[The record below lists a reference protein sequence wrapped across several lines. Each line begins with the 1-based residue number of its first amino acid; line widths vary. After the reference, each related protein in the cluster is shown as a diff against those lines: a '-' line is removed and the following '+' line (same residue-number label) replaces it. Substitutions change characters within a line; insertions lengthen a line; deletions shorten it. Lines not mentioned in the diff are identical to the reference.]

1 MKINVKEKK
10 QDKWLFWTVIF
21 LVGFGLAVLFSASSV
36 ESLELTKGDSAFYYF
51 FRQFLKVVPAILL
64 FLFMSYFNYRNFQK
78 LKLPLILIGT
88 SFLLLLY
95 TKFQGCDGDSCR
107 WISIGPVS
115 FQTSD
120 FARFSIIIFLA
131 DYIDRHYKNMDQFFT
146 GIVFPVLVVL
156 PIALLIMIQPDNSTS
171 IILMGIVFS
180 MLFIGGAKL
189 MQFLTTILLG
199 ASSMLIFII
208 NQKSYVL
215 KRILSFIDPSS
226 SEAVSYQSTQSLLA
240 LQQGGF
246 LGRGW
251 GDSIQ
256 KHQYLPEPHT
266 DFIFAVIGEELG
278 FVAGIIVM
286 LAYIIIFYRIIQ
298 IAKNSND
305 IFGIILSIGFG
316 LSITYYAFVNIGVV
330 IGLIPV
336 TGVTLPF
343 ISYGGSSLIT
353 NLLMV
358 GILLNISKAQRKLRV
373 RDWRLRVN

>member
-1 MKINVKEKK
+1 MKINIKEKK
-10 QDKWLFWTVIF
+10 QDQWLFSMVIF
-21 LVGFGLAVLFSASSV
+21 LVGFGLAILFSASSV
-36 ESLELTKGDSAFYYF
+36 KSLELTDGASSVYYF
-51 FRQFLKVVPAILL
+51 LRQSMKVVPAILL
-64 FLFMSYFNYRNFQK
+64 FLFMSYFNYKNFQK
-78 LKLPLILIGT
+78 LRLPWLLIGV
-88 SFLLLLY
+88 SFFLLLY
-95 TKFQGCDGDSCR
+95 TKFQGCDGDACR
-107 WISIGPVS
+107 WISIGPIS

-120 FARFSIIIFLA
+120 FARFSVIIFLA

-146 GIVFPVLVVL
+146 GIVFPVLVIL
-156 PIALLIMIQPDNSTS
+156 PIALLIMIQPDNSTT

-189 MQFLTTILLG
+189 MQFFTTILLG

-208 NQKSYVL
+208 NEKSYVL
-215 KRILSFIDPSS
+215 KRIISFINPSI
-226 SEAVSYQSTQSLLA
+226 SEEGAYQSTQSLVA

-251 GDSIQ
+251 GDSVQ

-266 DFIFAVIGEELG
+266 DFIFAVVGEELG
-278 FVAGIIVM
+278 FIAGIIIM
-286 LAYIIIFYRIIQ
+286 FAYIVIFYRVIQ

-330 IGLIPV
+330 INVIPV

>member
-1 MKINVKEKK
+1 MKINIKEKK
-10 QDKWLFWTVIF
+10 QDKWLFWTVVF

-36 ESLELTKGDSAFYYF
+36 ESLQLTNKDSAFYYF
-51 FRQFLKVVPAILL
+51 FRQFLKVVPAALL
-64 FLFMSYFNYRNFQK
+64 FLLMSHFNYKNFQK
-78 LKLPLILIGT
+78 LKLPWILIGI

-95 TKFQGCDGDSCR
+95 TKFQGCGGDACR
-107 WISIGPVS
+107 WISIGPIS

-156 PIALLIMIQPDNSTS
+156 PIALLIMIQPDNSTT

-189 MQFLTTILLG
+189 IQFFTTILLG

-226 SEAVSYQSTQSLLA
+226 SEAIGYQSTQSLLA

-251 GDSIQ
+251 GDSLQ
-256 KHQYLPEPHT
+256 KHEYLPEPHT

-278 FVAGIIVM
+278 FLAGIVVM

-358 GILLNISKAQRKLRV
+358 GILLNISRAQRKLRV

>member
-1 MKINVKEKK
+1 MKINIKEKK

-21 LVGFGLAVLFSASSV
+21 LVGFGLAVLFSASSGQ
-36 ESLELTKGDSAFYYF
+36 SLKLTNEDSAFYYF
-51 FRQFLKVVPAILL
+51 FRQFLKVIPAALL
-64 FLFMSYFNYRNFQK
+64 FLLMSHFNYKNFQK
-78 LKLPLILIGT
+78 LKLPWILIGI

-95 TKFQGCDGDSCR
+95 TKFQGCGGDACR

-156 PIALLIMIQPDNSTS
+156 PIALLIMIQPDNSTT

-189 MQFLTTILLG
+189 IQFFTTILLG

-226 SEAVSYQSTQSLLA
+226 SEAIGYQSTQSLLA

-251 GDSIQ
+251 GDSLQ
-256 KHQYLPEPHT
+256 KHEYLPEPHT

-278 FVAGIIVM
+278 FLAGIVVM

-358 GILLNISKAQRKLRV
+358 GILLNISRAQRKLRV

>member
-1 MKINVKEKK
+1 MKINIKEKK
-10 QDKWLFWTVIF
+10 QDRWLFFTVIF

-36 ESLELTKGDSAFYYF
+36 ESLELTNGDSPFYYF
-51 FRQFLKVVPAILL
+51 LRQFLKVVPAVLL
-64 FLFMSYFNYRNFQK
+64 FLLMSRFNYKNFQK
-78 LKLPLILIGT
+78 LKLPWILIGT

-95 TKFQGCDGDSCR
+95 TKFQGCGGDACR
-107 WISIGPVS
+107 WISIGPIS

-156 PIALLIMIQPDNSTS
+156 PIALLIMIQPDNSTT

-189 MQFLTTILLG
+189 MQFFTTILLG

-215 KRILSFIDPSS
+215 KRILSFIDPTS
-226 SEAVSYQSTQSLLA
+226 SEAIGYQSTQSLLA

-251 GDSIQ
+251 GDSVQ

-278 FVAGIIVM
+278 FLAGIIVM
-286 LAYIIIFYRIIQ
+286 LAYIIIFYRIIK

-316 LSITYYAFVNIGVV
+316 LSITYYAFVNNGVV
-330 IGLIPV
+330 IGVIPV

-358 GILLNISKAQRKLRV
+358 GILLNISRAQRKLRV
-373 RDWRLRVN
+373 RKWRLRVN

>member
-1 MKINVKEKK
+1 MKINIKEKK

-36 ESLELTKGDSAFYYF
+36 ESLQLTNKDSAFYYF
-51 FRQFLKVVPAILL
+51 FRQFLKVVPAALL
-64 FLFMSYFNYRNFQK
+64 FLLMSHFNYKNFQK
-78 LKLPLILIGT
+78 LKLPWILIGI

-95 TKFQGCDGDSCR
+95 TKFQGCGGDACR

-156 PIALLIMIQPDNSTS
+156 PIALLIMIQPDNSTT

-189 MQFLTTILLG
+189 IQFFTTILLG

-226 SEAVSYQSTQSLLA
+226 SEAIGYQSTQSLLA

-251 GDSIQ
+251 GNSLQ

-278 FVAGIIVM
+278 FLAGIVVM

-358 GILLNISKAQRKLRV
+358 GILLNISRAQRKLRV

>member
-1 MKINVKEKK
+1 MKINIKEKK

-36 ESLELTKGDSAFYYF
+36 ESLQLTNKDSAFYYF
-51 FRQFLKVVPAILL
+51 FRQFLKVVPAALL
-64 FLFMSYFNYRNFQK
+64 FLLMSHFNYKNFQK
-78 LKLPLILIGT
+78 LKLPWILIGT

-95 TKFQGCDGDSCR
+95 TKFQGCGGDACR
-107 WISIGPVS
+107 WISIGPIS

-146 GIVFPVLVVL
+146 GIVFPTLVVL
-156 PIALLIMIQPDNSTS
+156 PIALLIMIQPDNSTT

-226 SEAVSYQSTQSLLA
+226 SEAIGYQSTQSLLA

-251 GDSIQ
+251 GDSVQ

-278 FVAGIIVM
+278 FLAGIIVM
-286 LAYIIIFYRIIQ
+286 LAYIIIFYRIIK

-330 IGLIPV
+330 IGVIPV

-358 GILLNISKAQRKLRV
+358 GILLNISRAQRKLRV
-373 RDWRLRVN
+373 REWRLRVN

>member
-1 MKINVKEKK
+1 MKINIKEKK
-10 QDKWLFWTVIF
+10 QDKWLFFTVIF

-36 ESLELTKGDSAFYYF
+36 ESLELTNGDSPFYYF
-51 FRQFLKVVPAILL
+51 LRQFLKVVPAVLL
-64 FLFMSYFNYRNFQK
+64 FLLMSHFNYKNFQK
-78 LKLPLILIGT
+78 LKLPWILIGT

-95 TKFQGCDGDSCR
+95 TKFQGCGGDACR
-107 WISIGPVS
+107 WISIGPIS

-146 GIVFPVLVVL
+146 GIVFPTLVVL
-156 PIALLIMIQPDNSTS
+156 PIALLIMIQPDNSTT

-189 MQFLTTILLG
+189 MQFFTTILLG

-226 SEAVSYQSTQSLLA
+226 SEALGYQSTQSLLA

-246 LGRGW
+246 LGRVW
-251 GDSIQ
+251 GDSVQ

-278 FVAGIIVM
+278 FLAGIIVM

-298 IAKNSND
+298 ISKNSND

-330 IGLIPV
+330 IGAIPV
-336 TGVTLPF
+336 TGVTLTF

>member
-1 MKINVKEKK
+1 MKINIKEKK

-21 LVGFGLAVLFSASSV
+21 LVGFGLAVLFSASSGQ
-36 ESLELTKGDSAFYYF
+36 SLKLTNGDSAFYYF
-51 FRQFLKVVPAILL
+51 FRQFLKVVPAALL
-64 FLFMSYFNYRNFQK
+64 FLLMSHFNYKNFQK
-78 LKLPLILIGT
+78 LKLPWILIGI

-95 TKFQGCDGDSCR
+95 TKFQGCGGDACR
-107 WISIGPVS
+107 WISIGPIS

-156 PIALLIMIQPDNSTS
+156 PIALLIMIQPDNSTT

-189 MQFLTTILLG
+189 IQFFTTILLG

-226 SEAVSYQSTQSLLA
+226 SEAIGYQSTQSLLA

-251 GDSIQ
+251 GNSLQ

-278 FVAGIIVM
+278 FLAGIVVM

-358 GILLNISKAQRKLRV
+358 GILLNISRAQRKLRV

>member
-1 MKINVKEKK
+1 MKINIKEKK
-10 QDKWLFWTVIF
+10 QDRWLFFTVIF

-36 ESLELTKGDSAFYYF
+36 ESLELTNGDSPFYYF
-51 FRQFLKVVPAILL
+51 LRQFLKVVPAVLL
-64 FLFMSYFNYRNFQK
+64 FLLMSRFNYKNFQK
-78 LKLPLILIGT
+78 LKLPWILIGI

-95 TKFQGCDGDSCR
+95 TKFQGCGGDACR
-107 WISIGPVS
+107 WISIGPIS

-156 PIALLIMIQPDNSTS
+156 PIALLIMIQPDNSTT

-189 MQFLTTILLG
+189 MQFFTTILLG

-215 KRILSFIDPSS
+215 KRILSFIDPTS
-226 SEAVSYQSTQSLLA
+226 SEAIGYQSTQSLLA

-251 GDSIQ
+251 GDSVQ

-278 FVAGIIVM
+278 FLAGIIVM
-286 LAYIIIFYRIIQ
+286 LAYIIIFYRIIK

-330 IGLIPV
+330 IGVIPV

-358 GILLNISKAQRKLRV
+358 GILLNISRAQRKLRV
-373 RDWRLRVN
+373 RKWRLRVN

>member
-1 MKINVKEKK
+1 MKINIKEKK

-21 LVGFGLAVLFSASSV
+21 LVGFGLAVLFSASSG
-36 ESLELTKGDSAFYYF
+36 ESLELTNGTSAFYYF
-51 FRQFLKVVPAILL
+51 FRQFLKVVPSILL

-78 LKLPLILIGT
+78 LKLPWILIGA

-95 TKFQGCDGDSCR
+95 TKFQGCDGDACR
-107 WISIGPVS
+107 WISIGPIS

-156 PIALLIMIQPDNSTS
+156 PIALLIMIQPDNSTT

-189 MQFLTTILLG
+189 IQFFTTILLG

-226 SEAVSYQSTQSLLA
+226 SEAIGYQSTQSLLA

-251 GDSIQ
+251 GDSLQ
-256 KHQYLPEPHT
+256 KHEYLPEPHT

-278 FVAGIIVM
+278 FLAGIVVM

-358 GILLNISKAQRKLRV
+358 GILLNISRAQRKLRV

>member
-1 MKINVKEKK
+1 MKINIKEKK

-21 LVGFGLAVLFSASSV
+21 LVGFGLAVLFSASSGQ
-36 ESLELTKGDSAFYYF
+36 SLKLTNGDSASYYF
-51 FRQFLKVVPAILL
+51 FRQFLKVVPAALL
-64 FLFMSYFNYRNFQK
+64 FLLMSHFNYKNFQK
-78 LKLPLILIGT
+78 LKLPWILIGI

-95 TKFQGCDGDSCR
+95 TKFQGCGGDACR
-107 WISIGPVS
+107 WISIGPIS

-156 PIALLIMIQPDNSTS
+156 PIALLIMIQPDNSTT

-189 MQFLTTILLG
+189 IQFFTTILLG

-226 SEAVSYQSTQSLLA
+226 SEAIGYQSTQSLLA

-251 GDSIQ
+251 GDSLQ
-256 KHQYLPEPHT
+256 KHEYLPEPHT

-278 FVAGIIVM
+278 FLAGIVVM

-358 GILLNISKAQRKLRV
+358 GILLNISRAQRKLRV

>member
-1 MKINVKEKK
+1 MKINIKEKK
-10 QDKWLFWTVIF
+10 QDKWLFWTVVF

-36 ESLELTKGDSAFYYF
+36 ESLELTNEDSAFYYF
-51 FRQFLKVVPAILL
+51 FRQFLKVIPAALL
-64 FLFMSYFNYRNFQK
+64 FLLMSHFNYKNFQK
-78 LKLPLILIGT
+78 LKLPWILIGV

-95 TKFQGCDGDSCR
+95 TKLQGCGGDACR

-156 PIALLIMIQPDNSTS
+156 PIALLIMIQPDNSTT

-189 MQFLTTILLG
+189 IQFFTTILLG

-226 SEAVSYQSTQSLLA
+226 SEAIGYQSTQSLLA

-251 GDSIQ
+251 GDSLQ
-256 KHQYLPEPHT
+256 KHEYLPEPHT

-278 FVAGIIVM
+278 FLAGIVVM
-286 LAYIIIFYRIIQ
+286 LAYIITFYRIIQ

-358 GILLNISKAQRKLRV
+358 GILLNISRAQRKLRV

>member
-1 MKINVKEKK
+1 MKINIKEKK
-10 QDKWLFWTVIF
+10 QDRWLFFTVIF

-36 ESLELTKGDSAFYYF
+36 ESLELTNGDSPFYYF
-51 FRQFLKVVPAILL
+51 LRQFLKVVPAVLL
-64 FLFMSYFNYRNFQK
+64 FLLMSRFNYKNFQK
-78 LKLPLILIGT
+78 LKLPWILIGT

-95 TKFQGCDGDSCR
+95 TKFQGCGGDACR
-107 WISIGPVS
+107 WISIGPIS
-115 FQTSD
+115 FQASD

-156 PIALLIMIQPDNSTS
+156 PIALLIMIQPDNSTTV
-171 IILMGIVFS
+171 ILMGIVFS

-189 MQFLTTILLG
+189 MQFFTTILLG

-226 SEAVSYQSTQSLLA
+226 SEALGYQSTQSLLA

-251 GDSIQ
+251 GDSVQ

-278 FVAGIIVM
+278 FLAGIIVM

-298 IAKNSND
+298 ISKNSND

-330 IGLIPV
+330 IGAIPV

>member
-1 MKINVKEKK
+1 MKINIKEKK
-10 QDKWLFWTVIF
+10 QDRWLFFTVIF

-36 ESLELTKGDSAFYYF
+36 ESLELTNGDSPFYYF
-51 FRQFLKVVPAILL
+51 LRQFLKVVPAVLL
-64 FLFMSYFNYRNFQK
+64 FLLMSRFNYKNFQK
-78 LKLPLILIGT
+78 LKLPWILIGT

-95 TKFQGCDGDSCR
+95 TKFQGCGGDACR
-107 WISIGPVS
+107 WISIGPIS

-146 GIVFPVLVVL
+146 GIVFPTLVVL
-156 PIALLIMIQPDNSTS
+156 PIALLIMIQPDNSTT

-189 MQFLTTILLG
+189 MQFFTTILLG

-215 KRILSFIDPSS
+215 KRILSFIDPTS
-226 SEAVSYQSTQSLLA
+226 SEAIGYQSTQSLLA

-251 GDSIQ
+251 GDSVQ

-278 FVAGIIVM
+278 FLAGIIVM
-286 LAYIIIFYRIIQ
+286 LAYIIIFYRIIK

-330 IGLIPV
+330 IGVIPV

-358 GILLNISKAQRKLRV
+358 GILLNISRAQRKLRV
-373 RDWRLRVN
+373 REWRLRVN

>member
-1 MKINVKEKK
+1 MKINIKEKK
-10 QDKWLFWTVIF
+10 QDKWLFWTVVF

-36 ESLELTKGDSAFYYF
+36 ESLQLTNKDSAFYYF
-51 FRQFLKVVPAILL
+51 FRQFLKVVPAALL
-64 FLFMSYFNYRNFQK
+64 FLLMSHFNYKNFQK
-78 LKLPLILIGT
+78 LKLPWILIGI

-95 TKFQGCDGDSCR
+95 TKFQGCGGDACR
-107 WISIGPVS
+107 WISIGPIS

-156 PIALLIMIQPDNSTS
+156 PIALLIMIQPDNSTT

-189 MQFLTTILLG
+189 IQFFTTILLG

-226 SEAVSYQSTQSLLA
+226 SEAIGYQSTQSLLA

-251 GDSIQ
+251 GNSLQ

-278 FVAGIIVM
+278 FLAGIVVM

-358 GILLNISKAQRKLRV
+358 GILLNISRAQRKLRV

>member
-1 MKINVKEKK
+1 MKINIKEKK
-10 QDKWLFWTVIF
+10 QDRWLFFTVIF

-36 ESLELTKGDSAFYYF
+36 ESLELTNGDSPFYYF
-51 FRQFLKVVPAILL
+51 LRQFLKVVPAVLL
-64 FLFMSYFNYRNFQK
+64 FLLMSRFNYKNFQK
-78 LKLPLILIGT
+78 LKLPWILIGT

-95 TKFQGCDGDSCR
+95 TKFQGCGGDACR
-107 WISIGPVS
+107 WISIGPIS

-156 PIALLIMIQPDNSTS
+156 PIALLIMIQPDNSTT

-189 MQFLTTILLG
+189 MQFFTTILLG

-215 KRILSFIDPSS
+215 KRILSFIDPTS
-226 SEAVSYQSTQSLLA
+226 SEAIGYQSTQSLLA

-251 GDSIQ
+251 GDSVQ

-278 FVAGIIVM
+278 FLAGIIVM

-298 IAKNSND
+298 ISKNSND

-330 IGLIPV
+330 IGAIPV

>member
-1 MKINVKEKK
+1 MKINIKEKK

-36 ESLELTKGDSAFYYF
+36 ESLQLTNKDSAFYYF
-51 FRQFLKVVPAILL
+51 FRQFLKVVPAALL
-64 FLFMSYFNYRNFQK
+64 FLLMSHFNYKNFQK
-78 LKLPLILIGT
+78 LKLPWILIGI

-95 TKFQGCDGDSCR
+95 TKFQGCGGDACR

-156 PIALLIMIQPDNSTS
+156 PIALLIMIQPDNSTT

-189 MQFLTTILLG
+189 IQFFTTILLG

-226 SEAVSYQSTQSLLA
+226 SEAIGYQSTQSLLA

-251 GDSIQ
+251 GDSLQ
-256 KHQYLPEPHT
+256 KHEYLPEPHT

-278 FVAGIIVM
+278 FLAGIVVM

-353 NLLMV
+353 N
-358 GILLNISKAQRKLRV
+358 
-373 RDWRLRVN
+373 

>member
-1 MKINVKEKK
+1 MKINIKEKK

>member
-1 MKINVKEKK
+1 MKINIKEKK
-10 QDKWLFWTVIF
+10 QDRWLFFTVIF

-36 ESLELTKGDSAFYYF
+36 ESLELTNGDSPFYYF
-51 FRQFLKVVPAILL
+51 LRQFLKVVPAVLL
-64 FLFMSYFNYRNFQK
+64 FLLMSRFNYKNFQK
-78 LKLPLILIGT
+78 LKLPWILIGT

-95 TKFQGCDGDSCR
+95 TKFQGCGGDACR
-107 WISIGPVS
+107 WISIGPIS

-156 PIALLIMIQPDNSTS
+156 PIALLIMIQPDNSTT

-189 MQFLTTILLG
+189 MQFFTTILLG

-226 SEAVSYQSTQSLLA
+226 SEALGYQSTQSLLA

-251 GDSIQ
+251 GDSVQ

-278 FVAGIIVM
+278 FLAGIIVM

-298 IAKNSND
+298 ISKNSND

-330 IGLIPV
+330 IGAIPV

>member
-1 MKINVKEKK
+1 
-10 QDKWLFWTVIF
+10 
-21 LVGFGLAVLFSASSV
+21 
-36 ESLELTKGDSAFYYF
+36 
-51 FRQFLKVVPAILL
+51 
-64 FLFMSYFNYRNFQK
+64 MSHFNYKNFQK
-78 LKLPLILIGT
+78 LKLPWILIGI

-95 TKFQGCDGDSCR
+95 TKFQGCGGDACR
-107 WISIGPVS
+107 WISIGPIS

-156 PIALLIMIQPDNSTS
+156 PIALLIMIQPDNSTT

-189 MQFLTTILLG
+189 MQFFTTILLG

-215 KRILSFIDPSS
+215 KRILSFIDPTS
-226 SEAVSYQSTQSLLA
+226 SEAIGYQSTQSLLA

-251 GDSIQ
+251 GDSVQ

-278 FVAGIIVM
+278 FLAGIIVM
-286 LAYIIIFYRIIQ
+286 LAYIIIFYRIIK

-330 IGLIPV
+330 IGVIPV

-358 GILLNISKAQRKLRV
+358 GILLNISRAQRKLRV
-373 RDWRLRVN
+373 RKWRLRVN